1 MKKNLSIGKKLVLS
15 FLIVGLIPLLI
26 AITISLKYS
35 SDSLNTQAKNQLEG
49 IRTIKKNQI
58 INSIE
63 SAVNDLDVFSE
74 SKDVSILYEK
84 LVEYHNEE
92 NVQSDENYN
101 TNNLKY
107 QGIINTYA
115 NEVNHF
121 YKQKGYKDMFL
132 ICAKHGHIMYTG
144 EGLSDLGLNLTTTY
158 LKNSPLYK
166 AWQGAMINNGV
177 AITDFEPYAP
187 RENNPSL
194 FISFPIHDESE
205 TNILGVM
212 VLLKDSEGFN
222 SIMQERTGLGESG
235 ETYLVGSDYLMRSDS
250 FLSPNT
256 HTIVNSFA
264 NPNKGMVKTT
274 ASQNA
279 LKGISNTEFINDY
292 LGNEV
297 FSSYE
302 PLNIYGLNWA
312 IIAEIDKNQIDKPID
327 IIRNISFI
335 ILILGSAFIILTG
348 WFIGR
353 SISLPIRTLQE
364 KFSKSATGDLRE
376 RVTINSNDE
385 IGQLSKDYNT
395 FMEKMNVMISNIQ
408 NVSSLV
414 KDNSDKISESLTN
427 IVKGQCEDDK
437 NCMLMLD
444 TAITKVLDNVRNQS
458 ASIQQSLAGL
468 EEIAATSHK
477 MNEKGKSTKESFLKS
492 VELAVNSSNNVND
505 LNKGI
510 NSINESVEDAQ
521 ANLKSLIN
529 LLDGINNILDG
540 INNISDQTNLLSLN
554 AAIEAARAGEAGK
567 GFSVVAEEIRKLAKR
582 TGDETEKI
590 EELVTN
596 IRENIDKV
604 QNANKQMV
612 SNVLRGI
619 KYSNIVKDGIET
631 INFETN
637 NNQGEIDDI
646 ALGIE
651 EQSIAT
657 NEITEAISS
666 VASNSEEIEELGH
679 STYSISQFVKEK
691 LINNLEETKNLAK
704 AAENLTLTL
713 SEFKTKN

>member
-1 MKKNLSIGKKLVLS
+1 MKSNLSIGKKLVLS
-15 FLIVGLIPLLI
+15 FLVVGLIPLII
-26 AITISLKYS
+26 AIIVSLKYS
-35 SDSLNTQAKNQLEG
+35 LDSLNDQAKNQLEG
-49 IRTIKKNQI
+49 IRTIKKNQV
-58 INSIE
+58 INAIE
-63 SAVNDLDVFSE
+63 NAVNDLDVFSE
-74 SKDVSILYEK
+74 SKDIAILYEK

-92 NVQSDENYN
+92 DVQEDGNYYTN
-101 TNNLKY
+101 TTKY
-107 QGIINTYA
+107 QEIINKYA
-115 NEVNHF
+115 PEVKHF
-121 YKQKGYKDMFL
+121 YEQKGYKDLFL

-144 EGLSDLGLNLTTTY
+144 EGLSDLGLNLRTSY
-158 LKNSPLYK
+158 LKDSPLYK
-166 AWQGAMINNGV
+166 AWESSINNNGV
-177 AITDFEPYAP
+177 AITDYEPYAP
-187 RENNPSL
+187 RNNDPSL

-205 TNILGVM
+205 KNLLGIM
-212 VLLKDSEGFN
+212 VLLKDSKGFN
-222 SIMQERTGLGESG
+222 SIMQERTGFGESG
-235 ETYLVGSDYLMRSDS
+235 ESYLVGSDFLMRSDS

-256 HTIVNSFA
+256 HTVVNSFN
-264 NPNKGMVKTT
+264 NPEKGSVKTT
-274 ASQNA
+274 ATTNA
-279 LKGISNTEFINDY
+279 LKGISNTEFIKDY

-312 IIAEIDKNQIDKPID
+312 IVAEIDKHEIDKPID
-327 IIRNISFI
+327 IIRNISFV
-335 ILILGSAFIILTG
+335 ILLLGSIFIILTG

-353 SISLPIRTLQE
+353 SISLPIRNLQE
-364 KFSKSATGDLRE
+364 KFGKSATGDLSQ
-376 RVTINSNDE
+376 RVLVKTSDE
-385 IGQLSKDYNT
+385 IGQLGNDYNT
-395 FMEKMNVMISNIQ
+395 FMEKMNGMIINIQ

-414 KDNSDKISESLTN
+414 KENSEKISDSLTN
-427 IVKGQCEDDK
+427 VVKGQCEDDK

-444 TAITKVLDNVRNQS
+444 SAITRVLDNVRNQS

-477 MNEKGKSTKESFLKS
+477 MNEKGQNTKDSFIKS
-492 VELAVNSSNNVND
+492 VELATSSFNNVND

-510 NSINESVEDAQ
+510 DNINQSVEDAQ
-521 ANLKSLIN
+521 ANLNSLIE

-590 EELVTN
+590 EELVVN
-596 IRENIDKV
+596 IRNNIDKV

-612 SNVLRGI
+612 SNVQNGM

-631 INFETN
+631 INLETN
-637 NNQGEIDDI
+637 NNQNEIEDI

-666 VASNSEEIEELGH
+666 VATNSEEIEELGH
-679 STYSISQFVKEK
+679 STYNISQFVKEK
-691 LINNLEETKNLAK
+691 LIKNLNETQNLAK
-704 AAENLTLTL
+704 AAEDLAFTLA
-713 SEFKTKN
+713 EFKTKN